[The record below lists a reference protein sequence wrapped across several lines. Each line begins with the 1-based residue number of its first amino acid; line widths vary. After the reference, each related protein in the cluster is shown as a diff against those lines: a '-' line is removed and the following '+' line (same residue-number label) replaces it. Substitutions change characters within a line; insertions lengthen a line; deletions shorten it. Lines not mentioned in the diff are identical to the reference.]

1 MAHASYAQ
9 VCIVCSM
16 AYCAAVVGGSGYTGA
31 ELLRL
36 LAGHPEI
43 DAVHVTADSN
53 AGAAVGALYPSLA
66 AAYPGLEYAPYTAA
80 DLAGVDVAFLALPH
94 GESQSIAGELGERVT
109 HIVDLGADFRL
120 PAPVYEQWYGRPH
133 TAPKLLDS
141 FAFGL
146 PELFP
151 EAVERGPHV
160 AAPGC
165 YPTAAA
171 LALAP
176 LVAGALV
183 EPAGL
188 VVDAMSGVSGRGRGL
203 SPASLYSEANEN
215 AAAYTLLTHRHPGEM
230 EWAVGEAA
238 HAEVELLF
246 TPHLVPMTRGLLATC
261 HARPSGSRLSTAS
274 LLETFRTFYAGAP
287 FVTVLDEPPVTKAT
301 LGSNSAHVTVR
312 FDDRARAVLALCALD
327 NLGKGAAGQAIQ
339 CANLVL
345 GLTETTGLP
354 VVGIM
359 P

>member
-1 MAHASYAQ
+1 
-9 VCIVCSM
+9 M
-16 AYCAAVVGGSGYTGA
+16 AYRAAVVGGSGYTGA

-36 LAGHPEI
+36 LAAHPEI

-66 AAYPGLEYAPYTAA
+66 TAYPALEYAPYAAA
-80 DLAGVDVAFLALPH
+80 DLAGVDVAFVALPH
-94 GESQSIAGELGERVT
+94 GESQTIAREVGERVA

-120 PAPVYEQWYGRPH
+120 PAGVYEQWYGRPH
-133 TAPKLLDS
+133 GAPELLDQ

-146 PELFP
+146 PELFG
-151 EAVERGPHV
+151 ETVAGGPHV

-176 LVAGALV
+176 LVSGGLV
-183 EPAGL
+183 EPNGL

-203 SPASLYSEANEN
+203 SAASLYSEANEN
-215 AAAYTLLTHRHPGEM
+215 VAAYTLLTHRHTGEM
-230 EWAVGEAA
+230 EWAIAEAA
-238 HAEVELLF
+238 HADVQLLF

-261 HARPSGSRLSTAS
+261 HARPARSGLSTAS
-274 LLETFRTFYAGAP
+274 LLEAFRAFYAGAP
-287 FVTVLDEPPVTKAT
+287 FVTVLDEPPLTKAT
-301 LGSNSAHVTVR
+301 LGSNSAHLTVR
-312 FDDRARAVLALCALD
+312 FDERTGSVLALCALD

-339 CANLVL
+339 CANLVF
-345 GLTETTGLP
+345 GLPEATGLP